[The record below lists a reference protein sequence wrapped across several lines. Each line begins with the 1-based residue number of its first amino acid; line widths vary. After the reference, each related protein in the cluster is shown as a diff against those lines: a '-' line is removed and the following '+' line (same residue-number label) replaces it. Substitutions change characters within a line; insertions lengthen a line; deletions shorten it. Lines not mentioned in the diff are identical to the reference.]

1 MGFSAGRLCPPHIPA
16 WCTYNIL
23 KVSFDLASMVGALT
37 LGIFLYF
44 KRRGL
49 DRRDPK
55 RRRTLA
61 DFVDALV
68 SLAPHPDISC

>member
-1 MGFSAGRLCPPHIPA
+1 
-16 WCTYNIL
+16 
-23 KVSFDLASMVGALT
+23 MVGALT
-37 LGIFLYF
+37 LGISLSF
-44 KRRGL
+44 KRRKL

-68 SLAPHPDISC
+68 SLAPHPDIYRVDDIALIGNSYRIIIGNQQLHACAAL